1 MKHKAQEAS
10 EAEAAPR
17 VWSLQ
22 SRARGPGTTV
32 FGSQRLRQARTVN
45 EHVSVFD
52 MDSYG
57 SQDVKLTLERSP
69 PRRGARGAAV
79 PTSSPASQLLARRPA
94 PAPITRRPRGERS

>member
-32 FGSQRLRQARTVN
+32 FGGQRLRQARTVN

-79 PTSSPASQLLARRPA
+79 PATPASQLPARRPA